1 MAILGVSFPV
11 FCVLLVCIARGEVL
25 IVSRVL
31 VCQGPVFC
39 VILIQGSS
47 KKEERYR
54 YITAMSVKPS
64 IT

>member
-1 MAILGVSFPV
+1 MAVLGVSFPV

-54 YITAMSVKPS
+54 
-64 IT
+64 